1 MNHVSSDEQAV
12 SGITAIVAVKNWESL
27 FEKRVVRKKFIFVVL
42 MEPTE
47 RHLRLG
53 ELEKS
58 ER

>member
-1 MNHVSSDEQAV
+1 VSSDEQAV
-12 SGITAIVAVKNWESL
+12 SDITAIVAVKKWESL

-42 MEPTE
+42 MEPTG
-47 RHLRLG
+47 RHVRRG